1 MSGRWSLLTNHALV
15 VLHVVQ
21 YQRSTL
27 SDIADSVGITDRAA
41 LAILRTLEADK
52 IIARKKDGRR
62 IEYTVDLEAL
72 INYRAYGTYTI
83 TQIAMALL
91 AASGRDPM
99 GELPPGLQPP
109 LGSVANRPPLTSEE
123 SAPA

>member
-27 SDIADSVGITDRAA
+27 SHIADAVGITDRAA
-41 LAILRTLEADK
+41 LAILRTLEADD
-52 IIARKKDGRR
+52 IISRKKDGRR
-62 IEYTVDLEAL
+62 IEYSVDLEAL

-99 GELPPGLQPP
+99 GELPPGLTPP
-109 LGSVANRPPLTSEE
+109 LAAVTNRPQTPAGE